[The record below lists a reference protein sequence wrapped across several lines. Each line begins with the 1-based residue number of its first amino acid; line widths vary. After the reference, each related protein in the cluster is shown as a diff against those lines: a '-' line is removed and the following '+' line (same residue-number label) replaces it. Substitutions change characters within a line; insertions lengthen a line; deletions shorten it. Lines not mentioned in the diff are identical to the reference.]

1 MKSKFMTAEEAAKL
15 VKSGDTL
22 LLSGFVSMCHP
33 LELSKAVI
41 KQFEDT
47 GEPNSLTLVCPVGM
61 NWSDIWSKEK
71 LVKKLITC
79 HIGLMPTMMTLI
91 NANKVETYILPFG
104 PISHVIRGTADKRP
118 GIFSKIGLGTFVDPR
133 YGGGLM
139 NTCSHDKYVEVQ
151 NVNGEEYLFYK
162 TFPIDVVLLRGTT
175 ADENGNISCEKEAM
189 LIDLVPEAAAVKASG
204 GVVLAQVERVT
215 KAGTINPK
223 NIRLPGILVDAIVV
237 AKPEN
242 HWQSGVEQYNP
253 ALSGET
259 RLPAKNLPIMPF
271 SERKIINRRNIMEYI
286 KGGVINQGIGM
297 PEGIGPVA
305 TEEGL
310 ADAMTILIESG
321 AVGGVMQ
328 GGLLFGASL
337 NAEAHIDITLNFSM
351 LYSCLDLTVLGLAE
365 VDRYGNINVSK
376 FGPRVVG
383 PGGFIDMT
391 MSAKEIIFCGTM
403 TAGGLEIA
411 VENGKLKIVK
421 EGKIKKFL
429 NNVEQITFSG
439 EYARK
444 AGRKVLYITER
455 AVFELKKDGLTIIEI
470 APGIDLEKDV
480 LAQMEFKPLVAKD
493 LKLMDARI
501 FAPEPMGIKDEIR
514 VKAQAGV

>member
-1 MKSKFMTAEEAAKL
+1 MKSKFMSAEDTAKL

-41 KQFEDT
+41 KRFEDT
-47 GEPNSLTLVCPVGM
+47 GDPNGLTLVCPVGM
-61 NWSDIWSKEK
+61 NWTDIWSKEK
-71 LVKKLITC
+71 FVKKLITC
-79 HIGLMPTMMTLI
+79 HIGLMPTMMKLI

-104 PISHVIRGTADKRP
+104 PITHVIRGTAERVP
-118 GIFSKIGLGTFVDPR
+118 GIYSKIGLGTFVDPR

-139 NTCSHDKYVEVQ
+139 NTCSHEKHVEVQ
-151 NVNGEEYLFYK
+151 TVNGEEYLFYK
-162 TFPIDVVLLRGTT
+162 TFPINVVLLRGTT

-215 KAGTINPK
+215 KNGTIK
-223 NIRLPGILVDAIVV
+223 ARDVRLPGILVDAIVV

-253 ALSGET
+253 ALSGEI
-259 RLPAKNLPIMPF
+259 RLPTKDLPVMPF
-271 SERKIINRRNIMEYI
+271 SDRKIINRRNVMEYV
-286 KGGVINQGIGM
+286 KGGGINQGIGM

-337 NAEAHIDITLNFSM
+337 NAEALIDITLNFSV
-351 LYSCLDLTVLGLAE
+351 LYSGSMDLTVLGLAE
-365 VDRYGNINVSK
+365 ADQFGNINVTK
-376 FGPRVVG
+376 FGPKVVG
-383 PGGFIDMT
+383 PGGFMDMT
-391 MSAKEIIFCGTM
+391 SSAKEIVFCGTM
-403 TAGGLEIA
+403 TADGLEVA

-429 NNVEQITFSG
+429 KNVEQITFSG
-439 EYARK
+439 NYARK
-444 AGRKVLYITER
+444 SGKKVLYITER
-455 AVFELKKDGLTIIEI
+455 AVFELKKEGLTLTEI
-470 APGIDLEKDV
+470 APGIDLEKHIFS
-480 LAQMEFKPLVAKD
+480 QMEFKPLVAKD
-493 LKLMDARI
+493 LKTMDARI
-501 FAPEPMGIKDEIR
+501 FVDKPMGIKDEIR
-514 VKAQAGV
+514 VK